1 VIEDSSILTNTYV
14 GIWLDMCHAVV
25 QGNQLLNLAHN
36 VSLEIADPSLI
47 RANMAVKKEAKGN
60 LAMMGCA

>member
-1 VIEDSSILTNTYV
+1 
-14 GIWLDMCHAVV
+14 MCHAVV

-36 VSLEIADPSLI
+36 VSLEIADPTLI
-47 RANMAVKKEAKGN
+47 RANTVVKKEAKGN